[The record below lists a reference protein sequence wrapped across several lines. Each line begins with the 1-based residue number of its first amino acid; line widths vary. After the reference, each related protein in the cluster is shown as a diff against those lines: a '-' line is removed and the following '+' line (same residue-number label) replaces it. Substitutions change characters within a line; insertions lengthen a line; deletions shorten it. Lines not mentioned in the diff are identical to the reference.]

1 MSEYVECVAK
11 VTLAAEDPLW
21 RRICR
26 IAAQHG
32 ERPEEL
38 VGFLAGVGIRE
49 HLRKVLDCYYPE
61 EGVRCSSCMWTPQ
74 KVKSSASHREKQ
86 R

>member
-11 VTLAAEDPLW
+11 VTLTAEDPLW

-38 VGFLAGVGIRE
+38 VGFLAGVGIR
-49 HLRKVLDCYYPE
+49 
-61 EGVRCSSCMWTPQ
+61 GA
-74 KVKSSASHREKQ
+74 SA
-86 R
+86 

>member
-1 MSEYVECVAK
+1 MDPHLCGGGNCELGPCAGALA
-11 VTLAAEDPLW
+11 VTLTAEDPLW

-61 EGVRCSSCMWTPQ
+61 EGVR
-74 KVKSSASHREKQ
+74 
-86 R
+86 